1 MLTSAAIIKF
11 ETLRSVAFGGIGA
24 NYAAVG
30 GVFNNPIRILKVSN
44 ETNASV
50 LISMNGIDDHDIVAG
65 NGVFV
70 YDFTGNASA
79 QAGVLELQ
87 AQKRIY
93 VKQAGA
99 APTSGTL
106 YITAIYAS
114 TV

>member
-11 ETLRSVAFGGIGA
+11 ETLRSIAFGGIGA
-24 NYAAVG
+24 NYSAVG
-30 GVFNNPIRILKVSN
+30 GVFNNPIRILKISN
-44 ETNASV
+44 ETDESA
-50 LISMNGIDDHDIVAG
+50 LISFNGIDDQDIVAA
-65 NGVFV
+65 NGFV
-70 YDFTGNASA
+70 LYDFTGNASA

-99 APTSGTL
+99 APTSGNL
-106 YITAIYAS
+106 YVTAIYAS